1 MHNIITYNYMFIKR
15 SSNIVAF
22 FILLFTMLSCDNYT
36 QEANK
41 IILSIEISGDNKY
54 DEVRLQKV
62 NSDYSIELVKTG
74 NFQDKTLKFEIF
86 VLESTLYRL
95 DFIGRS
101 SIDIILNDT
110 DVSVLIDDNDD
121 LFKYDIEGSPDTNIL
136 RSISSKIS
144 DYRSEIRELNI
155 EFISAN
161 EEKDVQLINSIR
173 ENVSFKKN
181 QFELSLKEFLR
192 SVDKSLA
199 VLIFSDYLSIDEN
212 VVFWEGIYN
221 NYFDEF
227 KSNSYFINFENKLK
241 KIKSVS
247 VGSIAP
253 EIILDDI
260 NGNPISLSSLRG
272 RYVLLDFWAAW
283 CRPCREENPNILEN
297 YNRFKDQGFE
307 VYQVSLDRNKEDW
320 LRGIEQDNL
329 PWINVSDLKYYQSD
343 AAVLYNINKIP
354 SAFLLDPNGTIIA
367 KNIELRGINLTKKLS
382 EIFN

>member
-1 MHNIITYNYMFIKR
+1 
-15 SSNIVAF
+15 
-22 FILLFTMLSCDNYT
+22 MLSCDNYT
-36 QEANK
+36 QETNK

-297 YNRFKDQGFE
+297 YNKFKDQGFE

-320 LRGIEQDNL
+320 SRGIEQDNL

>member
-1 MHNIITYNYMFIKR
+1 MFTKR
-15 SSNIVAF
+15 SSNIVAC

-36 QEANK
+36 QETNK

-161 EEKDVQLINSIR
+161 EEKDLQLINSIR

-320 LRGIEQDNL
+320 SRGIEQDNL

>member
-1 MHNIITYNYMFIKR
+1 MLTKR
-15 SSNIVAF
+15 SSNTIAL
-22 FILLFTMLSCDNYT
+22 FILLITMFSCDNYT

-54 DEVRLQKV
+54 EEVRLQKV

-74 NFQDKTLKFEIF
+74 NFQDKTLEFEIF
-86 VLESTLYRL
+86 VSESTLYRL

-161 EEKDVQLINSIR
+161 EEKDIQLINSIR

-320 LRGIEQDNL
+320 SRGIEQDNL

>member
-1 MHNIITYNYMFIKR
+1 MHKNLTYYNMFIKIP
-15 SSNIVAF
+15 NLFVY
-22 FILLFTMLSCDNYT
+22 FILLTTIISCNNNT
-36 QEANK
+36 EEANK
-41 IILSIEISGDNKY
+41 ISLSIEISGDNKY

-62 NSDYSIELVKTG
+62 NSDYSIELIKSG
-74 NFQDKTLKFEIF
+74 NFSEKTLYFELY
-86 VLESTLYRL
+86 VSESTLYRL

-101 SIDIILNDT
+101 SIDIIINDS
-110 DVSVLIDDNDD
+110 DVRVLIDDNDG
-121 LFKYDIEGSPDTNIL
+121 LFKYDVEGSPDTNIL
-136 RSISSKIS
+136 RSISSMIS

-161 EEKDVQLINSIR
+161 EEKNIQLINSIR
-173 ENVSFKKN
+173 ESVSFKKN
-181 QFELSLKEFLR
+181 QFELSLKEFLKN
-192 SVDKSLA
+192 VDKSLA

-212 VVFWEGIYN
+212 IVFWEGIYN

-241 KIKSVS
+241 KIKAVS

-253 EIILDDI
+253 EIILNDT

-272 RYVLLDFWAAW
+272 QYVLLDFWAAW

-297 YNRFKDQGFE
+297 YYRFKDQGFE

-320 LRGIEQDNL
+320 LRGIEQDKL
-329 PWINVSDLKYYQSD
+329 PWINVSDLKYYQSE

-382 EIFN
+382 DIFN

>member
-1 MHNIITYNYMFIKR
+1 MHNTLTYYYMFTKR
-15 SSNIVAF
+15 SSNIVAC

-212 VVFWEGIYN
+212 LVFWEGIYN

-320 LRGIEQDNL
+320 SRGIEQDNL

>member
-1 MHNIITYNYMFIKR
+1 MHNTLTYYNMLTKR
-15 SSNIVAF
+15 SSNTIAL
-22 FILLFTMLSCDNYT
+22 FILLITMFSCDNYT

-41 IILSIEISGDNKY
+41 ITLSIEISGDNQY

-74 NFQDKTLKFEIF
+74 NFQDKTLEFEIF
-86 VLESTLYRL
+86 VSESTLYRL

-110 DVSVLIDDNDD
+110 DVSVLINDNEG

-161 EEKDVQLINSIR
+161 EERNIQLINSIR
-173 ENVSFKKN
+173 ESVSFKKN

-221 NYFDEF
+221 SYFDEF

-241 KIKSVS
+241 KIKAVS

-253 EIILDDI
+253 EIILNDT
-260 NGNPISLSSLRG
+260 NGKPISLSSFRG
-272 RYVLLDFWAAW
+272 KYVLLDFWAAW

-320 LRGIEQDNL
+320 LRGIEQDKL
-329 PWINVSDLKYYQSD
+329 PWINVSDLKYYQSE

-354 SAFLLDPNGTIIA
+354 SAFLLDPNGIIIA

>member
-1 MHNIITYNYMFIKR
+1 MLTKR
-15 SSNIVAF
+15 SSNTIAL
-22 FILLFTMLSCDNYT
+22 FILLITMFSCDNYT

-41 IILSIEISGDNKY
+41 ITLSIEISGDNQY

-74 NFQDKTLKFEIF
+74 NFQDKTLEFEIF
-86 VLESTLYRL
+86 VSESTLYRL

-110 DVSVLIDDNDD
+110 DVSVLINDNEG

-161 EEKDVQLINSIR
+161 EERNIQLINSIR
-173 ENVSFKKN
+173 ESVSFKKN

-221 NYFDEF
+221 SYFDEF

-241 KIKSVS
+241 KIKAVS

-253 EIILDDI
+253 EIILNDT
-260 NGNPISLSSLRG
+260 NGEPISLSSLRG
-272 RYVLLDFWAAW
+272 KYVLLDFWAAW

-320 LRGIEQDNL
+320 LRGIEQDKL
-329 PWINVSDLKYYQSD
+329 PWINVSDLKYYQSE

-354 SAFLLDPNGTIIA
+354 SAFLLDPNGIIIA

>member
-1 MHNIITYNYMFIKR
+1 
-15 SSNIVAF
+15 
-22 FILLFTMLSCDNYT
+22 MLSCDNYT
-36 QEANK
+36 KEANK

-74 NFQDKTLKFEIF
+74 NFQDKTLEFEIF
-86 VLESTLYRL
+86 VSESTLYRL

-161 EEKDVQLINSIR
+161 EEKDIQLINSIR

-212 VVFWEGIYN
+212 IVFWEGIYN
-221 NYFDEF
+221 NYIDEF

-260 NGNPISLSSLRG
+260 NGDPISLSSLRG

-354 SAFLLDPNGTIIA
+354 SAFLLDPSGTIIA

>member
-1 MHNIITYNYMFIKR
+1 MFTKR
-15 SSNIVAF
+15 SSNIVAC

-36 QEANK
+36 QETNK

-62 NSDYSIELVKTG
+62 NSDYSIELVKTA
-74 NFQDKTLKFEIF
+74 NFQDKILKFEIF

-161 EEKDVQLINSIR
+161 EEKDLQLINSIR

-260 NGNPISLSSLRG
+260 NGNSISLSSLRG

-320 LRGIEQDNL
+320 SRGIEQDNL

>member
-1 MHNIITYNYMFIKR
+1 MLKKRLSNVIAYLIILTTIF
-15 SSNIVAF
+15 
-22 FILLFTMLSCDNYT
+22 SCDNYT
-36 QEANK
+36 KEANK
-41 IILSIEISGDNKY
+41 IILSVEISGDSEY

-74 NFQDKTLKFEIF
+74 NFQDKTLEFEIF
-86 VLESTLYRL
+86 VSESTLYRL

-110 DVSVLIDDNDD
+110 DVSVLINDNEG

-161 EEKDVQLINSIR
+161 EERNIQLINSIR
-173 ENVSFKKN
+173 ESVSFKKN

-221 NYFDEF
+221 SYFDEF

-241 KIKSVS
+241 KIKAVS

-253 EIILDDI
+253 EIILNDI
-260 NGNPISLSSLRG
+260 NGKPISLSSLRG
-272 RYVLLDFWAAW
+272 KYVLLDFWAAW

-320 LRGIEQDNL
+320 LRGIEQDKL
-329 PWINVSDLKYYQSD
+329 PWINVSDLKYYQSE

-354 SAFLLDPNGTIIA
+354 SAFLLDPNGIIIA
-367 KNIELRGINLTKKLS
+367 KNIELRGVNLTKKLS

>member
-1 MHNIITYNYMFIKR
+1 MFTKR
-15 SSNIVAF
+15 SSNIVAC

-74 NFQDKTLKFEIF
+74 NFQDKTLEFEIF
-86 VLESTLYRL
+86 VSESTLYRL

-297 YNRFKDQGFE
+297 YNKFKDQGFE

-320 LRGIEQDNL
+320 SRGIEQDNL

>member
-1 MHNIITYNYMFIKR
+1 MHNTLTYYNMLTKR
-15 SSNIVAF
+15 SSNTIAL
-22 FILLFTMLSCDNYT
+22 FILLITMFSCDNYT

-41 IILSIEISGDNKY
+41 ITLSIEISGDNQY

-74 NFQDKTLKFEIF
+74 NFQDKTLEFEIF
-86 VLESTLYRL
+86 VSESTLYRL

-110 DVSVLIDDNDD
+110 DVSVLINDNEG

-161 EEKDVQLINSIR
+161 EERNIQLINSIR
-173 ENVSFKKN
+173 ESVSFKKN

-221 NYFDEF
+221 SYFDEF

-241 KIKSVS
+241 KIKAVS

-253 EIILDDI
+253 EIILNDT
-260 NGNPISLSSLRG
+260 NGKPISLSSLRG
-272 RYVLLDFWAAW
+272 KYVLLDFWAAW

-320 LRGIEQDNL
+320 LRGIEQDKL
-329 PWINVSDLKYYQSD
+329 PWINVSDLKYYQSE

-354 SAFLLDPNGTIIA
+354 SAFLLDPNGIIIA

>member
-1 MHNIITYNYMFIKR
+1 MLKKRLSNVIAYLIILTTIF
-15 SSNIVAF
+15 
-22 FILLFTMLSCDNYT
+22 SCDNYT
-36 QEANK
+36 KEANK
-41 IILSIEISGDNKY
+41 IILSVEISGDSEY

-74 NFQDKTLKFEIF
+74 NFQDKTLEFEIF
-86 VLESTLYRL
+86 VSESTLYRL

-110 DVSVLIDDNDD
+110 DVSVLINDNEG

-161 EEKDVQLINSIR
+161 EERNIQLINSIR
-173 ENVSFKKN
+173 ESVSFKKN

-221 NYFDEF
+221 SYFDEF

-241 KIKSVS
+241 KIKAVS

-253 EIILDDI
+253 EIILNDI
-260 NGNPISLSSLRG
+260 NGKPISLSSLRG
-272 RYVLLDFWAAW
+272 KYVLLDFWAAW

-320 LRGIEQDNL
+320 LRGIEQDKL
-329 PWINVSDLKYYQSD
+329 PWINVSDLKYYQSE

-354 SAFLLDPNGTIIA
+354 SAFLLNPNGIIIA
-367 KNIELRGINLTKKLS
+367 KNIDLRGVNLTKKLS

>member
-1 MHNIITYNYMFIKR
+1 MFTKR
-15 SSNIVAF
+15 SSNIVAC

-181 QFELSLKEFLR
+181 QFELSLKEFVR

-320 LRGIEQDNL
+320 SRGIEQDNL

>member
-1 MHNIITYNYMFIKR
+1 MFTKR
-15 SSNIVAF
+15 SSNIVAC

-272 RYVLLDFWAAW
+272 KYVLLDFWAAW

-297 YNRFKDQGFE
+297 YNKFKDQGFE

-320 LRGIEQDNL
+320 SRGIEQDNL

>member
-1 MHNIITYNYMFIKR
+1 MELQYCLLN
-15 SSNIVAF
+15 SSNGLCF
-22 FILLFTMLSCDNYT
+22 Y
-36 QEANK
+36 
-41 IILSIEISGDNKY
+41 
-54 DEVRLQKV
+54 
-62 NSDYSIELVKTG
+62 
-74 NFQDKTLKFEIF
+74 
-86 VLESTLYRL
+86 
-95 DFIGRS
+95 
-101 SIDIILNDT
+101 
-110 DVSVLIDDNDD
+110 
-121 LFKYDIEGSPDTNIL
+121 
-136 RSISSKIS
+136 
-144 DYRSEIRELNI
+144 
-155 EFISAN
+155 
-161 EEKDVQLINSIR
+161 
-173 ENVSFKKN
+173 
-181 QFELSLKEFLR
+181 EFLR

-354 SAFLLDPNGTIIA
+354 SAFLLDPSGTIIA

>member
-1 MHNIITYNYMFIKR
+1 MLTKR
-15 SSNIVAF
+15 SSNTIAL
-22 FILLFTMLSCDNYT
+22 FILLITMFSCDNYT

-41 IILSIEISGDNKY
+41 ITLSIEINGDNKY

-74 NFQDKTLKFEIF
+74 NFQDKTLEFEIF
-86 VLESTLYRL
+86 VSESTLYRL

-110 DVSVLIDDNDD
+110 DVSVLINDNEG

-161 EEKDVQLINSIR
+161 EERNIQLINSIR
-173 ENVSFKKN
+173 ESVSFKKN

-221 NYFDEF
+221 SYFDEF

-241 KIKSVS
+241 KIKAVS

-253 EIILDDI
+253 EIILNDT
-260 NGNPISLSSLRG
+260 NGKPISLYSLRG
-272 RYVLLDFWAAW
+272 KYVLLDFWAAW

-320 LRGIEQDNL
+320 LRGIEQDKL
-329 PWINVSDLKYYQSD
+329 PWINVSDLKYYQSE

-354 SAFLLDPNGTIIA
+354 SAFLLDPNGIIIA

>member
-1 MHNIITYNYMFIKR
+1 MFTKR
-15 SSNIVAF
+15 SSNIVAC

-95 DFIGRS
+95 DFIGSS

-320 LRGIEQDNL
+320 SRGIEQDNL

>member
-1 MHNIITYNYMFIKR
+1 MFTKR
-15 SSNIVAF
+15 SSNIVAC

-212 VVFWEGIYN
+212 IVFWEGIYN
-221 NYFDEF
+221 SYIDEF

>member
-1 MHNIITYNYMFIKR
+1 MHNTFTYYYMFIKR
-15 SSNIVAF
+15 SSNIVAC

-74 NFQDKTLKFEIF
+74 NFQDKTLEFEIF
-86 VLESTLYRL
+86 VTESTLYRL

-110 DVSVLIDDNDD
+110 DVSILIDDNDD

-144 DYRSEIRELNI
+144 GYRSEIRELNI

-161 EEKDVQLINSIR
+161 EEKDFQLINSIR

-212 VVFWEGIYN
+212 IVFWEGIYN
-221 NYFDEF
+221 SYIDEF

-260 NGNPISLSSLRG
+260 NGNSISLSSLRG

>member
-1 MHNIITYNYMFIKR
+1 MFTKR
-15 SSNIVAF
+15 SSNIVAC

-192 SVDKSLA
+192 SVDKALA

-260 NGNPISLSSLRG
+260 NGDPISLSSLRG

-329 PWINVSDLKYYQSD
+329 PWINGSDFKYYQSD

>member
-1 MHNIITYNYMFIKR
+1 MLKKRLSNVIAYLIILTTIF
-15 SSNIVAF
+15 
-22 FILLFTMLSCDNYT
+22 SCDNYT
-36 QEANK
+36 KEANK
-41 IILSIEISGDNKY
+41 IILSVEISGDSEY

-62 NSDYSIELVKTG
+62 NSDYSIELVKSG
-74 NFQDKTLKFEIF
+74 NFQDKTLEFEIF
-86 VLESTLYRL
+86 VSESTLYRL

-110 DVSVLIDDNDD
+110 DVSVLINDNEG

-161 EEKDVQLINSIR
+161 EERNIQLINSIR
-173 ENVSFKKN
+173 ESVSFKKN

-221 NYFDEF
+221 SYFDEF

-241 KIKSVS
+241 KIKAVS

-253 EIILDDI
+253 EIILNDI
-260 NGNPISLSSLRG
+260 NGKPISLSSLRG
-272 RYVLLDFWAAW
+272 KYVLLDFWAAW

-320 LRGIEQDNL
+320 LRGIEQDKL
-329 PWINVSDLKYYQSD
+329 PWINVSDLKYYQSE

-354 SAFLLDPNGTIIA
+354 SAFLLDPNGIIIA
-367 KNIELRGINLTKKLS
+367 KNIDLRGVNLTKKLS

>member
-1 MHNIITYNYMFIKR
+1 MHNTLTYYNMLTKR
-15 SSNIVAF
+15 SSNTIAL
-22 FILLFTMLSCDNYT
+22 FILLITMFSCDNYT

-41 IILSIEISGDNKY
+41 ITLSVEISGDSEY

-74 NFQDKTLKFEIF
+74 NFQDKTLEFEIF
-86 VLESTLYRL
+86 VSESTLYRL

-110 DVSVLIDDNDD
+110 DVSVLINDNEG

-161 EEKDVQLINSIR
+161 EERNIQLINSIR
-173 ENVSFKKN
+173 ESVSFKKN

-221 NYFDEF
+221 SYFDEF

-241 KIKSVS
+241 KIKAVS

-253 EIILDDI
+253 EIILNDT
-260 NGNPISLSSLRG
+260 NGKPISLSSLRG
-272 RYVLLDFWAAW
+272 KYVLLDFWAAW

-320 LRGIEQDNL
+320 LRGIEQDKL
-329 PWINVSDLKYYQSD
+329 PWINVSDLKYYQSE

-354 SAFLLDPNGTIIA
+354 SAFLLDPNGIIIA

>member
-1 MHNIITYNYMFIKR
+1 MF
-15 SSNIVAF
+15 
-22 FILLFTMLSCDNYT
+22 SCDNYT

-41 IILSIEISGDNKY
+41 ITLSIEISGDNQY

-74 NFQDKTLKFEIF
+74 NFQDKTLEFEIF
-86 VLESTLYRL
+86 VSESTLYRL

-110 DVSVLIDDNDD
+110 DVSVLINDNEG

-161 EEKDVQLINSIR
+161 EERNIQLINSIR
-173 ENVSFKKN
+173 ESVSFKKN

-221 NYFDEF
+221 SYFDEF

-241 KIKSVS
+241 KIKAVS

-253 EIILDDI
+253 EIILNDT
-260 NGNPISLSSLRG
+260 NGKPISLSSFRG
-272 RYVLLDFWAAW
+272 KYVLLDFWAAW

-320 LRGIEQDNL
+320 LRGIEQDKL
-329 PWINVSDLKYYQSD
+329 PWINVSDLKYYQSE

-354 SAFLLDPNGTIIA
+354 SAFLLDPNGIIIA

>member
-1 MHNIITYNYMFIKR
+1 MFTKR
-15 SSNIVAF
+15 SSNIVACF
-22 FILLFTMLSCDNYT
+22 MLLFTMLSCDNYT
-36 QEANK
+36 QETNK

-62 NSDYSIELVKTG
+62 NSDYSIELVETG

-320 LRGIEQDNL
+320 SRGIEQDNL

>member
-1 MHNIITYNYMFIKR
+1 MLKKRLSNVIAYLIILTTIF
-15 SSNIVAF
+15 
-22 FILLFTMLSCDNYT
+22 SCDNYT
-36 QEANK
+36 KEANK
-41 IILSIEISGDNKY
+41 IILSVEISGDSEY

-74 NFQDKTLKFEIF
+74 NFQDKTLEFEIF
-86 VLESTLYRL
+86 VSESTLYRL

-110 DVSVLIDDNDD
+110 DVSVLINDNEG

-161 EEKDVQLINSIR
+161 EERNIQLINSIR
-173 ENVSFKKN
+173 ESVSFKKN

-297 YNRFKDQGFE
+297 YNKFKDQGFE

-320 LRGIEQDNL
+320 SRGIEQDNL

>member
-1 MHNIITYNYMFIKR
+1 MHNTLTYYNMLTKR
-15 SSNIVAF
+15 SSNTIAL
-22 FILLFTMLSCDNYT
+22 FILLITMFSCDNYT

-41 IILSIEISGDNKY
+41 ITLSIEISGDNQY

-74 NFQDKTLKFEIF
+74 NFQDKTLEFEIF
-86 VLESTLYRL
+86 VSESTLYRL

-110 DVSVLIDDNDD
+110 DVSVLINDNEG

-161 EEKDVQLINSIR
+161 EERNIQLINSIR
-173 ENVSFKKN
+173 ESVSFKKN

-221 NYFDEF
+221 SYFDEF

-241 KIKSVS
+241 KIKAVS

-253 EIILDDI
+253 EIILNDT
-260 NGNPISLSSLRG
+260 NGKPISLSSLRG
-272 RYVLLDFWAAW
+272 KYVLLDFWAAW

-320 LRGIEQDNL
+320 LKGIEQDKL
-329 PWINVSDLKYYQSD
+329 PWINVSDLKYYQSE

-354 SAFLLDPNGTIIA
+354 SAFLLDPNGIIIA

>member
-1 MHNIITYNYMFIKR
+1 MF
-15 SSNIVAF
+15 
-22 FILLFTMLSCDNYT
+22 SCDNYT

-41 IILSIEISGDNKY
+41 ITLSIEISGDNKY

-74 NFQDKTLKFEIF
+74 NFQDKTLEFEIF
-86 VLESTLYRL
+86 VSESTLYRL

-110 DVSVLIDDNDD
+110 DVSVLINDNEG

-161 EEKDVQLINSIR
+161 EERNIQLINSIR
-173 ENVSFKKN
+173 ESVSFKKN

-221 NYFDEF
+221 SYFDEF

-241 KIKSVS
+241 KIKAVS

-253 EIILDDI
+253 EIILNDT
-260 NGNPISLSSLRG
+260 NGKPISLSSLRG
-272 RYVLLDFWAAW
+272 KYVLLDFWAAW

-320 LRGIEQDNL
+320 LRGIEQDKL
-329 PWINVSDLKYYQSD
+329 PWINVSDLKYYQSE

-354 SAFLLDPNGTIIA
+354 SAFLLDPNGIIIA

>member
-1 MHNIITYNYMFIKR
+1 MHNILTYYTMFIKI
-15 SSNIVAF
+15 SNLAVY
-22 FILLFTMLSCDNYT
+22 FILLTTIISCNNNT

-41 IILSIEISGDNKY
+41 ISLSIEISGDNKY

-62 NSDYSIELVKTG
+62 NSDYSIELIKSG
-74 NFQDKTLKFEIF
+74 NFSEKTLYFELY
-86 VLESTLYRL
+86 VSESTLYRL

-101 SIDIILNDT
+101 SIDIIINDS
-110 DVSVLIDDNDD
+110 DVRVLIDDNDG
-121 LFKYDIEGSPDTNIL
+121 LFKYDVEGSPDTNIL
-136 RSISSKIS
+136 RSISSMIS

-161 EEKDVQLINSIR
+161 EEKNIQLINSIR
-173 ENVSFKKN
+173 ESVSFKKN
-181 QFELSLKEFLR
+181 QFELSLKEFLK

-241 KIKSVS
+241 KIKAVS

-253 EIILDDI
+253 EIILNDT

-272 RYVLLDFWAAW
+272 QYVLLDFWAAW

-297 YNRFKDQGFE
+297 YNRFKDKGFE

-320 LRGIEQDNL
+320 LRGIEQDKL
-329 PWINVSDLKYYQSD
+329 PWINVSDLKYYQSE

-382 EIFN
+382 DIFN

>member
-1 MHNIITYNYMFIKR
+1 MFTKR
-15 SSNIVAF
+15 SSNIVAC

-41 IILSIEISGDNKY
+41 IILSVEISGDNKY

-155 EFISAN
+155 QFISAN

-297 YNRFKDQGFE
+297 YNKFKDQGFE

-320 LRGIEQDNL
+320 SRGIEQDNL

>member
-1 MHNIITYNYMFIKR
+1 MHKNLTYYNMFIKIP
-15 SSNIVAF
+15 NLFVY
-22 FILLFTMLSCDNYT
+22 FILLTTIISCNNNT
-36 QEANK
+36 EEANK
-41 IILSIEISGDNKY
+41 ISLSIEISGDNKY

-62 NSDYSIELVKTG
+62 NSDYSIELVKSG
-74 NFQDKTLKFEIF
+74 NFSEKTLYFELY
-86 VLESTLYRL
+86 VSESTLYRL

-101 SIDIILNDT
+101 SIDIIINDT
-110 DVSVLIDDNDD
+110 DVRVLIDDNDG

-136 RSISSKIS
+136 RSISSMIS

-161 EEKDVQLINSIR
+161 EEKNIQLINSIR
-173 ENVSFKKN
+173 ESVSFKKN
-181 QFELSLKEFLR
+181 QFELSLKEFLKN
-192 SVDKSLA
+192 VDKSLA

-212 VVFWEGIYN
+212 IVFWEGIYN

-241 KIKSVS
+241 NIKAVS

-253 EIILDDI
+253 EIILNDT

-272 RYVLLDFWAAW
+272 QYVLLDFWAAW

-297 YNRFKDQGFE
+297 YYRFKDQGFE

-320 LRGIEQDNL
+320 LRGIEQDKL
-329 PWINVSDLKYYQSD
+329 PWINVSDLKYYQSE

-354 SAFLLDPNGTIIA
+354 STFLLDPNGTIIA
-367 KNIELRGINLTKKLS
+367 KHIELRGINLTKKLS
-382 EIFN
+382 DIFN

>member
-1 MHNIITYNYMFIKR
+1 MFIKI
-15 SSNIVAF
+15 SNLIVY
-22 FILLFTMLSCDNYT
+22 FILLTTIISCNNNT
-36 QEANK
+36 EEANK
-41 IILSIEISGDNKY
+41 ISLSIEISGDNKY

-62 NSDYSIELVKTG
+62 NSDYSIELVKSG
-74 NFQDKTLKFEIF
+74 NFTEKTLDFEVF
-86 VLESTLYRL
+86 VSESTLYRL

-101 SIDIILNDT
+101 SIDIIINDT
-110 DVSVLIDDNDD
+110 DVRVLIDDNDG
-121 LFKYDIEGSPDTNIL
+121 LFKYDVEGSPDTNIL
-136 RSISSKIS
+136 RSISSMIS

-161 EEKDVQLINSIR
+161 EEKNIQLINSIR
-173 ENVSFKKN
+173 ESVSFKKN
-181 QFELSLKEFLR
+181 QFELSLKEFLK

-212 VVFWEGIYN
+212 IVFWEGIYN

-241 KIKSVS
+241 KIKAVS

-253 EIILDDI
+253 EIILNDT

-272 RYVLLDFWAAW
+272 QYVLLDFWAAW

-297 YNRFKDQGFE
+297 YYRFKDQGFE

-320 LRGIEQDNL
+320 LRGIEQDKL
-329 PWINVSDLKYYQSD
+329 PWINVSDLKYYQSE

-382 EIFN
+382 DIFN

>member
-1 MHNIITYNYMFIKR
+1 MHKNLTYYNMFIKIP
-15 SSNIVAF
+15 NLFVY
-22 FILLFTMLSCDNYT
+22 FILLTTIISCNNNT
-36 QEANK
+36 EEANK
-41 IILSIEISGDNKY
+41 ISLSIEISGDNKY

-62 NSDYSIELVKTG
+62 NSDYSIELIKSG
-74 NFQDKTLKFEIF
+74 NFSEKTLYFELY
-86 VLESTLYRL
+86 VSESTLYRL

-101 SIDIILNDT
+101 SIDIIINDS
-110 DVSVLIDDNDD
+110 DVRVLIDDNDG
-121 LFKYDIEGSPDTNIL
+121 LFKYDVEGSPDTNIL
-136 RSISSKIS
+136 RSISSMIS

-161 EEKDVQLINSIR
+161 EEKNIQLINSIR
-173 ENVSFKKN
+173 ESVSFKKN
-181 QFELSLKEFLR
+181 QFELSLKEFLKN
-192 SVDKSLA
+192 VDKSLA

-212 VVFWEGIYN
+212 IVFWEGIYN

-241 KIKSVS
+241 KIKAVS

-253 EIILDDI
+253 EIILNDT

-272 RYVLLDFWAAW
+272 QYVLLDFWAAW

-297 YNRFKDQGFE
+297 YNRFKDKGFE

-320 LRGIEQDNL
+320 LRGIEQDKL
-329 PWINVSDLKYYQSD
+329 PWINVSDLKYYQSE

-382 EIFN
+382 DIFN

>member
-1 MHNIITYNYMFIKR
+1 MLTKR
-15 SSNIVAF
+15 SSNTIAL
-22 FILLFTMLSCDNYT
+22 FILLITMFSCDNYT

-41 IILSIEISGDNKY
+41 ITLSIEISGDNQY

-74 NFQDKTLKFEIF
+74 NFQDKTLEFEIF
-86 VLESTLYRL
+86 VSESTLYRL

-110 DVSVLIDDNDD
+110 DVSVLINDNEG

-161 EEKDVQLINSIR
+161 EERNIQLINSIR
-173 ENVSFKKN
+173 ESVSFKKN

-221 NYFDEF
+221 SYFDEF

-241 KIKSVS
+241 KIKAVS

-253 EIILDDI
+253 EIILNDT
-260 NGNPISLSSLRG
+260 NGKPISLSSLRG
-272 RYVLLDFWAAW
+272 KYVLLDFWAAW

-320 LRGIEQDNL
+320 LKGIEQDKL
-329 PWINVSDLKYYQSD
+329 PWINVSDLKYYQSE

-354 SAFLLDPNGTIIA
+354 SAFLLDPNGIIIA
-367 KNIELRGINLTKKLS
+367 KNIEIRGINLTKKLS

>member
-1 MHNIITYNYMFIKR
+1 MFIKI
-15 SSNIVAF
+15 SNLIVY
-22 FILLFTMLSCDNYT
+22 FILLTTIISCNNNT
-36 QEANK
+36 EEANK

-62 NSDYSIELVKTG
+62 NSDYSIELVKSG
-74 NFQDKTLKFEIF
+74 NFTEKTLDFEVF
-86 VLESTLYRL
+86 VSESTLYRL

-101 SIDIILNDT
+101 SIDIIINDT
-110 DVSVLIDDNDD
+110 DVRVLIDDNDG
-121 LFKYDIEGSPDTNIL
+121 LFKYDVEGSPDTNIL
-136 RSISSKIS
+136 RSISSMIS

-161 EEKDVQLINSIR
+161 EEKNIQLINSIR
-173 ENVSFKKN
+173 ESVSFKKN
-181 QFELSLKEFLR
+181 QFELSLKEFLKG
-192 SVDKSLA
+192 VDKSLA

-212 VVFWEGIYN
+212 IVFWEGIYN
-221 NYFDEF
+221 NYFDDF

-241 KIKSVS
+241 KIKAVS

-253 EIILDDI
+253 EIILNDT

-272 RYVLLDFWAAW
+272 QYVLLDFWAAW

-297 YNRFKDQGFE
+297 YYRFKDQGFE

-320 LRGIEQDNL
+320 LRGIEQDKL
-329 PWINVSDLKYYQSD
+329 PWINVSDLKYYQSE

-382 EIFN
+382 DIFN

>member
-1 MHNIITYNYMFIKR
+1 MHKNLTYYNMFIKIP
-15 SSNIVAF
+15 NLFVY
-22 FILLFTMLSCDNYT
+22 FILLTTIISCNNNT
-36 QEANK
+36 EEANK
-41 IILSIEISGDNKY
+41 ISLSIEISGDNKY

-62 NSDYSIELVKTG
+62 NSDYSIELIKSG
-74 NFQDKTLKFEIF
+74 NFSEKTLYFELY
-86 VLESTLYRL
+86 VSESTLYRL

-101 SIDIILNDT
+101 SIDIIINDS
-110 DVSVLIDDNDD
+110 DVRVLIDDNDG
-121 LFKYDIEGSPDTNIL
+121 LFKYDVEGSPDTNIL
-136 RSISSKIS
+136 RSISSIIS

-161 EEKDVQLINSIR
+161 EEKNIQLINSIR
-173 ENVSFKKN
+173 ESVSFKKN
-181 QFELSLKEFLR
+181 QFELSLKEFLKN
-192 SVDKSLA
+192 VDKSLA

-212 VVFWEGIYN
+212 IVFWEGIYN

-241 KIKSVS
+241 KIKAVS

-253 EIILDDI
+253 EIILNDT

-272 RYVLLDFWAAW
+272 QYVLLDFWAAW

-297 YNRFKDQGFE
+297 YYRFKDQGFE

-320 LRGIEQDNL
+320 LRGIEQDKL
-329 PWINVSDLKYYQSD
+329 PWINVSDLKYYQSE

-382 EIFN
+382 DIFN

>member
-1 MHNIITYNYMFIKR
+1 MHNTFTYYNMFIKR
-15 SSNIVAF
+15 SSNIIAC

-36 QEANK
+36 QKANK

-74 NFQDKTLKFEIF
+74 NFQDKTLEFEIF
-86 VLESTLYRL
+86 VSESTLYRL

-221 NYFDEF
+221 NYIDEF

-320 LRGIEQDNL
+320 LRGIDQDNL